1 MLDEGVCATTE
12 ELANRERVNR
22 GYMSRVLRLT
32 LLVPEIVE
40 AILDGRQPEGVRL
53 EDLLAGVPVGQDFV
67 ASGFLVFAIGQGL
80 IVSGAAM
87 ELAASTPSF
96 GAGCGLWAVGL
107 ALISVPQA
115 FPLAIRILG
124 LVAAAMLA
132 VTALQIFSGAPIL
145 PTSSPLPF
153 FAYPFLV
160 ATLFGWIWA
169 LLIPRIG

>member
-1 MLDEGVCATTE
+1 MENRDVTALASVGLAVGGVMG
-12 ELANRERVNR
+12 LAGTFAPSASLR
-22 GYMSRVLRLT
+22 GLAWGIDGLALIMASA
-32 LLVPEIVE
+32 LL
-40 AILDGRQPEGVRL
+40 AILHFRK
-53 EDLLAGVPVGQDFV
+53 GQDFV
-67 ASGFLVFAIGQGL
+67 ASGFLLFAIGQGL